1 MVKESL
7 NMSRFEDLRKQMID
21 YQLAARGLHDQS
33 VLDAVNAVPREEFVP
48 TDLVEFAYSDAPLPI
63 AASQTIS
70 QPYIVALMTAALELK
85 PGERAL
91 EVGTGSGYAA
101 AVLAE
106 IATDVYTIER
116 HKILAD
122 TARSRL
128 EELGYRNV
136 QVLFGDGTLGWPEH
150 APFDAIVVAAGGPDV
165 PESLKKQLAI
175 GGRLVIPVGSSIHT
189 QTLLR
194 VRRISENEYQ
204 EEDLGG
210 VRFVPLIGAAG
221 WEDEAATKPAVEK
234 PEASLPELI
243 YQSSEHFARIDH
255 VNLDNLLERI
265 GDSRLVLLGEASH
278 GTAEFYEM
286 RARITRELIEKKGFN
301 IIAVEADWPDAA
313 HIDHYIHGSSPDPL
327 LESKPF
333 SRFPT
338 WMWANHSVL
347 EFTHW
352 LKAHNEK
359 IYSPEEETGFYGL
372 DLYSMFSS
380 MEAVLNY
387 LEKVDPETAEVARL
401 RYGCLMPWA
410 SDPAM
415 YGQVAITRQYRECE
429 KDVLDTLQNLMKK
442 RVDYSRADGEQFF
455 NAEQNARLVANAERY
470 YRTMYYAENNSWNQ
484 RDQHMFETLQSVLKF
499 RGPTSKAV
507 IWEHNSHVGDARATQ
522 MSARGEFNIG
532 QLVRQEYGDNA
543 YLIGFGTDHGTVA
556 AASEWGGPM
565 EVKQVQPSH
574 IDSYERVC
582 HETMTD
588 NFLLPLRIPLQE
600 ITRKKLLA
608 ERLERA
614 IGVIYRPETEL
625 QSHYFYASLPRQF
638 DEYIWFDET
647 RAVEPLTRET
657 IKDLPGTFPFGL

>member
-1 MVKESL
+1 MG
-7 NMSRFEDLRKQMID
+7 RFEDLRKQMID
-21 YQLAARGLHDQS
+21 YQMAARGLHDQM

-48 TDLVEFAYSDAPLPI
+48 TELVEFAYRDSPLPI

-70 QPYIVALMTAALELK
+70 QPYIVALMTTALELK
-85 PGERAL
+85 PNERAL

-106 IATDVYTIER
+106 IAEQVYTIER

-128 EELGYRNV
+128 ESLGYKNI
-136 QVLFGDGTLGWPEH
+136 QVLHGDGTLGWPEH
-150 APFDAIVVAAGGPDV
+150 APFDAIIVAAGGPNV
-165 PESLKKQLAI
+165 PDTLKQQLAV
-175 GGRLVIPVGSSIHT
+175 GGRMVIPVGSSLQT
-189 QTLLR
+189 QKLLR
-194 VRRISENEYQ
+194 VRRISEHEYV
-204 EEDLGG
+204 EEDLGS

-221 WEDEAATKPAVEK
+221 WQDESATLPAGKQNEI
-234 PEASLPELI
+234 SLPELI
-243 YQSSEHFARIDH
+243 FQSSEHFARIDD
-255 VNLDNLLERI
+255 VKLDNLMARI
-265 GDSRLVLLGEASH
+265 GDSRVVLLGEASH

-286 RARITRELIEKKGFN
+286 RAAITQELIEKKGFT
-301 IIAVEADWPDAA
+301 IVAVEADWPDAA
-313 HIDHYIHGSSPDPL
+313 HMDHYIHGTEPDPL

-347 EFTHW
+347 EFSHW
-352 LKAHNEK
+352 LKAYNDK
-359 IYSPEEETGFYGL
+359 MDSADKQVGFYGL
-372 DLYSMFSS
+372 DLYSLFSS
-380 MEAVLNY
+380 IEAVLSY
-387 LEKVDPETAEVARL
+387 LEKVDPETAQVARV

-410 SDPAM
+410 DDPGM
-415 YGQVAITRQYRECE
+415 YGQMAITRQYRECE
-429 KDVLDTLQNLMKK
+429 EDVVTALQDLLNK
-442 RVDYSRADGEQFF
+442 RMQYTMADGEQYF

-484 RDQHMFETLQSVLKF
+484 RDQHMFETLQAVLEFK
-499 RGPTSKAV
+499 GAESKAV

-522 MSARGEFNIG
+522 MSARGELNIG
-532 QLVRQEYGDNA
+532 QLTRQAYGDKA
-543 YLIGFGTDHGTVA
+543 YNIGFGTDHGTVA

-565 EVKQVQPSH
+565 EIKQVQPSH
-574 IDSYERVC
+574 IDSYEHVC
-582 HETMTD
+582 HEVATD
-588 NFLLPLRIPLQE
+588 NFLLPLRQPLKE

-625 QSHYFYASLPRQF
+625 QSHYFYASLPNQF

-647 RAVEPLTRET
+647 RAVDPLSKKTM
-657 IKDLPGTFPFGL
+657 KGMPDTFPFGL

>member
-1 MVKESL
+1 
-7 NMSRFEDLRKQMID
+7 MID

>member
-1 MVKESL
+1 MNK
-7 NMSRFEDLRKQMID
+7 FELLRKQMID
-21 YQLAARGLHDQS
+21 YQLTARGLRDQA
-33 VLDAVNAVPREEFVP
+33 VLNAINAVAREEFVP
-48 TDLVEFAYSDAPLPI
+48 TELIEFAYSDSPLPI

-85 PGERAL
+85 TGERVL

-106 IATDVYTIER
+106 IAKEVYTIER

-122 TARSRL
+122 TARGKL
-128 EELGYRNV
+128 EELGYNNIR
-136 QVLFGDGTLGWPEH
+136 VLYGDGTLGWPEH
-150 APFDAIVVAAGGPDV
+150 APYDAIVVAAGGPEV
-165 PESLKKQLAI
+165 PENLKQQLAI
-175 GGRLVIPVGSSIHT
+175 GGRLVIPVGSSLRT
-189 QTLLR
+189 QKLLR
-194 VRRISENEYQ
+194 VRRISEHDYQ

-221 WEDEAATKPAVEK
+221 WQDETGVVPAGEK
-234 PEASLPELI
+234 AEASLPELI
-243 YQSSEHFARIDH
+243 FQSSEHFARIED
-255 VNLDNLLERI
+255 VDLDNLMERI

-286 RARITRELIEKKGFN
+286 RARITCELIEKKGFN
-301 IIAVEADWPDAA
+301 VIAVEADWPDAA
-313 HIDHYIHGSSPDPL
+313 HIDHYIHGTSPDPL
-327 LESKPF
+327 LESTPF

-359 IYSPEEETGFYGL
+359 IDAPEQQVGFYGL
-372 DLYSMFSS
+372 DLYSLYSS
-380 MEAVLNY
+380 IEMVLSY
-387 LEKVDPETAEVARL
+387 LEKVDPETAQVARV

-410 SDPAM
+410 SDPGM
-415 YGQVAITRQYRECE
+415 YGQVTITRQYRKCE
-429 KDVLDTLQNLMKK
+429 EDVLATLQDLLRK
-442 RVDYSRADGEQFF
+442 RMDYSMADGERFF
-455 NAEQNARLVANAERY
+455 DAEQNARLVANAERY
-470 YRTMYYAENNSWNQ
+470 YRTMYYAENSSWNQ
-484 RDQHMFETLQSVLKF
+484 RDQHMFDTLRSVLAF
-499 RGPTSKAV
+499 RGPQSKAV
-507 IWEHNSHVGDARATQ
+507 IWEHNSHIGDARATQ

-532 QLVRQEYGDNA
+532 QLVRQKYPDEA

-574 IDSYERVC
+574 IDSYERLC
-582 HETMTD
+582 HESKTD
-588 NFLLPLRIPLQE
+588 NFLLPLSKPLQE
-600 ITRKKLLA
+600 TTRNELLA

-614 IGVIYRPETEL
+614 IGVIYHPETEL

-657 IKDLPGTFPFGL
+657 TKGMPDTFPFGL

>member
-1 MVKESL
+1 
-7 NMSRFEDLRKQMID
+7 MSRFEDLRKQMID

-85 PGERAL
+85 PDDRVL
-91 EVGTGSGYAA
+91 EVGAGSGYAA

-106 IATDVYTIER
+106 IATEVYTIER

-128 EELGYRNV
+128 EQLGYRNI

-165 PESLKKQLAI
+165 PENLKKQLAI
-175 GGRLVIPVGSSIHT
+175 GGRLVIPVGSSLHT
-189 QTLLR
+189 QKLLR

-221 WEDEAATKPAVEK
+221 WEDEAAAKPATGK
-234 PEASLPELI
+234 PEATLPELI

-286 RARITRELIEKKGFN
+286 RARITRELVERKGFN

-313 HIDHYIHGSSPDPL
+313 CIDRYIHDSSSDPL

-338 WMWANHSVL
+338 WMWANQSVL

-359 IYSPEEETGFYGL
+359 ISSPEEQTGFYGL

-380 MEAVLNY
+380 MEVVLNY
-387 LEKVDPETAEVARL
+387 LEEVDPETAEVARL
-401 RYGCLMPWA
+401 RYGCMMPWA
-410 SDPAM
+410 NDPAM
-415 YGQVAITRQYRECE
+415 YAQVTITRQYRECE

-442 RVDYSRADGEQFF
+442 RVDYCRADGERFF

-507 IWEHNSHVGDARATQ
+507 IWEHNSHIGDARATQ

-532 QLVRQEYGDNA
+532 QLARQEYGDNA

-574 IDSYERVC
+574 IDSYERIC

-588 NFLLPLRIPLQE
+588 NFLLPLRKPLQE
-600 ITRKKLLA
+600 ITRNKLLS

-625 QSHYFYASLPRQF
+625 QSHYFYAALPRQF

-657 IKDLPGTFPFGL
+657 IKDMPDTFPFGL

>member
-1 MVKESL
+1 
-7 NMSRFEDLRKQMID
+7 MSKFKYLRKQMID
-21 YQLAARGLHDQS
+21 YQLAARGLRDQA

-48 TDLVEFAYSDAPLPI
+48 AELVEFAYSDAPLPI

-70 QPYIVALMTAALELK
+70 QPYIVALMTAALGLK
-85 PGERAL
+85 PDERVL

-106 IATDVYTIER
+106 IAKEVYTIER

-122 TARSRL
+122 TARNKL
-128 EELGYRNV
+128 EELGYNNIR
-136 QVLFGDGTLGWPEH
+136 VLNGDGTLGWPEY
-150 APFDAIVVAAGGPDV
+150 APFDAIVVAAGGPEV
-165 PESLKKQLAI
+165 PETLKQQLAI
-175 GGRLVIPVGSSIHT
+175 GGRLVIPVGSSLRT
-189 QTLLR
+189 QKLLR
-194 VRRISENEYQ
+194 VLRISEHEYQ
-204 EEDLGG
+204 QEDLGD

-221 WEDEAATKPAVEK
+221 WQDETGVAAAGGETG
-234 PEASLPELI
+234 ASLPELI
-243 YQSSEHFARIDH
+243 YQSSEHFARVDD
-255 VNLDNLLERI
+255 VKLDNLMERI

-301 IIAVEADWPDAA
+301 VIAVEADWPDAA
-313 HIDHYIHGSSPDPL
+313 RVDHFIHGTAPDPL
-327 LESKPF
+327 LESTPF

-347 EFTHW
+347 EFTRW

-359 IYSPEEETGFYGL
+359 SDAPQQQVGFYGL
-372 DLYSMFSS
+372 DLYSLYSS
-380 MEAVLNY
+380 IEMVLNY
-387 LEKVDPETAEVARL
+387 LEKVDPVTAEVARV

-410 SDPAM
+410 SDPGM
-415 YGQVAITRQYRECE
+415 YGQVTITRRYRECE
-429 KDVLDTLQNLMKK
+429 QDVLATLQDLLRK
-442 RVDYSRADGEQFF
+442 RLDYSMADGERFF
-455 NAEQNARLVANAERY
+455 DAEQNARLVADAERY
-470 YRTMYYAENNSWNQ
+470 YRTMYYAENSSWNQ
-484 RDQHMFETLQSVLKF
+484 RDQHMFDTLRSVLAF
-499 RGPTSKAV
+499 RGPESKAV
-507 IWEHNSHVGDARATQ
+507 IWEHNSHIGDARATQ

-532 QLVRQEYGDNA
+532 QLVRQKYPDET

-574 IDSYERVC
+574 IDSYERLC
-582 HETMTD
+582 HEAETD
-588 NFLLPLRIPLQE
+588 NFLLPLSKPLQE
-600 ITRKKLLA
+600 ITRNELLA

-614 IGVIYRPETEL
+614 IGVIYHPETEL

-657 IKDLPGTFPFGL
+657 TKGMPDTFPFGL

>member
-1 MVKESL
+1 
-7 NMSRFEDLRKQMID
+7 MSRFDDLREQMVN

-48 TDLVEFAYSDAPLPI
+48 ADLVEFAYSDSPLPI

-85 PGERAL
+85 PGDRVL

-106 IATDVYTIER
+106 IAEKVYTIER

-128 EELGYRNV
+128 AALGYRNI
-136 QVLFGDGTLGWPEH
+136 QVLHGDGTLGWPEH
-150 APFDAIVVAAGGPDV
+150 APFDAIIVAAGGPQV
-165 PESLKKQLAI
+165 PENLKQQLSV
-175 GGRLVIPVGSSIHT
+175 GGRLVIPAGSTLRT
-189 QTLLR
+189 QKLLR
-194 VRRISENEYQ
+194 VRRTGEHEFQ

-221 WEDEAATKPAVEK
+221 WEDETAGARAVEK
-234 PEASLPELI
+234 TEASLPELI
-243 YQSSEHFARIDH
+243 YQSSEHFARIDDA
-255 VNLDNLLERI
+255 NLDNLLERI

-301 IIAVEADWPDAA
+301 IIAVEADWPDAS
-313 HIDHYIHGSSPDPL
+313 HINHYIHGTAPDPL
-327 LESKPF
+327 LESTPF

-352 LKAHNEK
+352 LKAHNDK
-359 IYSPEEETGFYGL
+359 ISSPEKQAGFYGL
-372 DLYSMFSS
+372 DLYSLYGSI
-380 MEAVLNY
+380 EVVLNY
-387 LEKVDPETAEVARL
+387 LEKVDPETAEVARV

-410 SDPAM
+410 NDPAM
-415 YGQVAITRQYRECE
+415 YSQAVITRQYKECE
-429 KDVLDTLQNLMKK
+429 SDVVATLQDMLNRRM
-442 RVDYSRADGEQFF
+442 DYSRADGEKFF
-455 NAEQNARLVANAERY
+455 NAEQNARLVTSAERY
-470 YRTMYYAENNSWNQ
+470 YRTMYYAENNSWNL
-484 RDQHMFETLQSVLKF
+484 RDQHMFETLQSILAY
-499 RGPTSKAV
+499 RGAHSKAV
-507 IWEHNSHVGDARATQ
+507 IWEHNSHIGDARATE

-532 QLVRQEYGDNA
+532 QLVRQQYADKA
-543 YLIGFGTDHGTVA
+543 YSIGFGTDHGTVA

-574 IDSYERVC
+574 IDSYEHVC
-582 HETMTD
+582 HEVHAD
-588 NFLLPLRIPLQE
+588 NFLLPLRKPIKE
-600 ITRKKLLA
+600 VTHRELLA

-647 RAVEPLTRET
+647 RAVEPLGKQT
-657 IKDLPGTFPFGL
+657 IKGIPDTFPFGL

>member
-1 MVKESL
+1 
-7 NMSRFEDLRKQMID
+7 
-21 YQLAARGLHDQS
+21 
-33 VLDAVNAVPREEFVP
+33 
-48 TDLVEFAYSDAPLPI
+48 
-63 AASQTIS
+63 
-70 QPYIVALMTAALELK
+70 
-85 PGERAL
+85 
-91 EVGTGSGYAA
+91 
-101 AVLAE
+101 
-106 IATDVYTIER
+106 
-116 HKILAD
+116 
-122 TARSRL
+122 
-128 EELGYRNV
+128 
-136 QVLFGDGTLGWPEH
+136 
-150 APFDAIVVAAGGPDV
+150 
-165 PESLKKQLAI
+165 
-175 GGRLVIPVGSSIHT
+175 LVIPAGSSLHT
-189 QTLLR
+189 QKLLR

-221 WEDEAATKPAVEK
+221 WEDEAAAKPATGK
-234 PEASLPELI
+234 PEATLPELI

-286 RARITRELIEKKGFN
+286 RARITRELVERKGFN

-313 HIDHYIHGSSPDPL
+313 CIDRYIHDSSSDPL

-338 WMWANHSVL
+338 WMWANQSVL
-347 EFTHW
+347 DFTHW

-359 IYSPEEETGFYGL
+359 ISSPEEQAGFYGL

-380 MEAVLNY
+380 MEVVLNY
-387 LEKVDPETAEVARL
+387 LEEVDPETAEVARL
-401 RYGCLMPWA
+401 RYGCMMPWA
-410 SDPAM
+410 NDPAM
-415 YGQVAITRQYRECE
+415 YAQVTITRQYRECE

-442 RVDYSRADGEQFF
+442 RVDYCRADGERFF

-507 IWEHNSHVGDARATQ
+507 IWEHNSHIGDARATQ

-532 QLVRQEYGDNA
+532 QLARQEYGDNA

-574 IDSYERVC
+574 IDSYERIC

-588 NFLLPLRIPLQE
+588 NFLLPLRKPLQE
-600 ITRKKLLA
+600 ITRNKLLS

-657 IKDLPGTFPFGL
+657 IKGMPDTFPFGL

>member
-1 MVKESL
+1 
-7 NMSRFEDLRKQMID
+7 MSRFEDLRKQMID

-85 PGERAL
+85 PGECVL

-106 IATDVYTIER
+106 MAADVYTIER

-128 EELGYRNV
+128 EVLGYRNI
-136 QVLFGDGTLGWPEH
+136 QVLYGDGTLGWPQH
-150 APFDAIVVAAGGPDV
+150 APFDAIIVAAGGPDV
-165 PESLKKQLAI
+165 PESLKEQLVI
-175 GGRLVIPVGSSIHT
+175 GGRLVIPVGSSLRT
-189 QTLLR
+189 QKLLR

-204 EEDLGG
+204 EEDLGD

-221 WEDEAATKPAVEK
+221 WEDEAAGKPAIEK
-234 PEASLPELI
+234 SEATLPELI

-255 VNLDNLLERI
+255 VNLDNLLQRI

-286 RARITRELIEKKGFN
+286 RARITQELIEKKGFN

-338 WMWANHSVL
+338 WMWANHSIL
-347 EFTHW
+347 EFIHW
-352 LKAHNEK
+352 LKAHNGK
-359 IYSPEEETGFYGL
+359 IDSPEDETGFYGL
-372 DLYSMFSS
+372 DLYSMYSS
-380 MEAVLNY
+380 MEVVLNY

-410 SDPAM
+410 NDPAM
-415 YGQVAITRQYRECE
+415 YAQVTITKQYRECE
-429 KDVLDTLQNLMKK
+429 EEVLDTLQNLLKK
-442 RVDYSRADGEQFF
+442 RVDYTRADGERFF
-455 NAEQNARLVANAERY
+455 NVEQNARLVANAERY

-484 RDQHMFETLQSVLKF
+484 RDQHMFETLKSVLKF

-507 IWEHNSHVGDARATQ
+507 IWEHNSHIGDARATQ

-532 QLVRQEYGDNA
+532 QLVRQEYDDDT

-582 HETMTD
+582 HEVHSD
-588 NFLLPLRIPLQE
+588 NFLLPLRNPAKV
-600 ITRKKLLA
+600 ITRKRLLA

-614 IGVIYRPETEL
+614 IGVIYKPETEL

-657 IKDLPGTFPFGL
+657 IKGMPDTFPFGL

>member
-1 MVKESL
+1 MNK
-7 NMSRFEDLRKQMID
+7 FEYLRKQMID
-21 YQLAARGLHDQS
+21 YQLVARGLRDQA
-33 VLDAVNAVPREEFVP
+33 VINAVDAVQREKFIP
-48 TDLVEFAYSDAPLPI
+48 SDLVEFAYSDSPLPI

-85 PGERAL
+85 PDERVL

-101 AVLAE
+101 AILSE
-106 IATDVYTIER
+106 IAKEVYTIER
-116 HKILAD
+116 HKILAN
-122 TARSRL
+122 TARKRL
-128 EELGYRNV
+128 EELGYENI
-136 QVLFGDGTLGWPEH
+136 QVLYGDGTLGWPEH
-150 APFDAIVVAAGGPDV
+150 APFDAIVVAAGGPNV
-165 PESLKKQLAI
+165 PETLKQQMAI
-175 GGRLVIPVGSSIHT
+175 GGRLVIPVGTALHT
-189 QTLLR
+189 QKLVR
-194 VRRISENEYQ
+194 IRRISENEYK
-204 EEDLGG
+204 EEDLGS

-221 WEDEAATKPAVEK
+221 WEDERAILPAVAK
-234 PEASLPELI
+234 TEASLPELI
-243 YQSSEHFARIDH
+243 YKSSEHFASIDH

-286 RARITRELIEKKGFN
+286 RARITQELIEKKDFY
-301 IIAVEADWPDAA
+301 IVAVEADWPDAT
-313 HIDHYIHGSSPDPL
+313 HINHYIHGTAPDPL

-338 WMWANHSVL
+338 WMWANHSVH
-347 EFTHW
+347 EFARW
-352 LKAHNEK
+352 LKTHNSVRSLHK
-359 IYSPEEETGFYGL
+359 QVGFYGL
-372 DLYSMFSS
+372 DLYSLYSS
-380 MEAVLNY
+380 MEVVLNY

-415 YGQVAITRQYRECE
+415 YGQVTINRQYRECE
-429 KDVLDTLQNLMKK
+429 KDVLMTLQDLLKK
-442 RVDYSRADGEQFF
+442 RLEYSLADGEQFF
-455 NAEQNARLVANAERY
+455 DATQNARLVANAERY

-484 RDQHMFETLQSVLKF
+484 RDQHMFETLQAVLEF
-499 RGPTSKAV
+499 RGQDSKAIV
-507 IWEHNSHVGDARATQ
+507 WEHNSHIGDARATQ

-532 QLVRQEYGDNA
+532 QLVRQKYGDTA

-565 EVKQVQPSH
+565 EVKQIQPSH

-582 HETMTD
+582 HEVHSD
-588 NFLLPLRIPLQE
+588 NFLLPLRKPLQE
-600 ITRKKLLA
+600 ITCKKLLA

-614 IGVIYRPETEL
+614 IGVIYHPETEL

-647 RAVEPLTRET
+647 RAVEPLARKTT
-657 IKDLPGTFPFGL
+657 KDVPDTYPFGL

>member
-1 MVKESL
+1 MNK
-7 NMSRFEDLRKQMID
+7 FEYLRKQMID
-21 YQLAARGLHDQS
+21 YQLAARGLRDRT
-33 VLDAVNAVPREEFVP
+33 VLKAVSAVPREAFVP
-48 TDLVEFAYSDAPLPI
+48 ADLVEFAYNDSPLPI

-85 PGERAL
+85 PEERVL
-91 EVGTGSGYAA
+91 EIGTGSGYAA

-106 IATDVYTIER
+106 IAKEVYTIER

-122 TARSRL
+122 TARIRL
-128 EELGYRNV
+128 EELGYNNT
-136 QVLFGDGTLGWPEH
+136 QVLYGDGTLGWPEY

-165 PESLKKQLAI
+165 PQNLKQQLAI
-175 GGRLVIPVGSSIHT
+175 GGRLVIPVGTTMRT
-189 QTLLR
+189 QKLLR
-194 VRRISENEYQ
+194 VRRISEDEFH
-204 EEDLGG
+204 EENLGD

-221 WEDEAATKPAVEK
+221 WEDETADKAVTEK
-234 PEASLPELI
+234 IEASLPELI
-243 YQSSEHFARIDH
+243 YQSSEHFASIDH

-286 RARITRELIEKKGFN
+286 RARITQELIEKKGFT
-301 IIAVEADWPDAA
+301 IVAAEADWPDAA
-313 HIDHYIHGSSPDPL
+313 HIDRYIHGTAPDPL
-327 LESKPF
+327 LESRPF

-352 LKAHNEK
+352 LKAHNDK
-359 IYSPEEETGFYGL
+359 IASFDKQVGFYGL
-372 DLYSMFSS
+372 DLYSLFHS
-380 MEAVLNY
+380 MEVVLNY
-387 LEKVDPETAEVARL
+387 LDKVDPDTAEVARL
-401 RYGCLMPWA
+401 RYGCLLPWA
-410 SDPAM
+410 SDPGM
-415 YGQVAITRQYRECE
+415 YSQVTITKQYKECE
-429 KDVLDTLQNLMKK
+429 EDVLATLQDLLNK
-442 RVDYSRADGEQFF
+442 RLEYAWADGERFF
-455 NAEQNARLVANAERY
+455 NVEQNARLVTNAERY

-484 RDQHMFETLQSVLKF
+484 RDQHMFETLQAVLAF
-499 RGPTSKAV
+499 RGPDSKAV
-507 IWEHNSHVGDARATQ
+507 VWEHNSHIGDARATQ

-532 QLVRQEYGDNA
+532 QLARQEYDDAA

-574 IDSYERVC
+574 IESYERVC
-582 HETMTD
+582 HEVHTD
-588 NFLLPLRIPLQE
+588 NFLLPLRKPLQE
-600 ITRKKLLA
+600 ITRTKLLA

-638 DEYIWFDET
+638 DEYIWFDES
-647 RAVEPLTRET
+647 RAVEPLTKET
-657 IKDLPGTFPFGL
+657 TKGVPDTYPFGL